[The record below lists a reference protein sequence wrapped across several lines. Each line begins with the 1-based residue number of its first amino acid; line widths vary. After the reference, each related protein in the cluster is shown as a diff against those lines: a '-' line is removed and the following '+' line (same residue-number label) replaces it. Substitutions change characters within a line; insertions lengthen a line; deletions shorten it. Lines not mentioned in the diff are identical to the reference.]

1 MIEINSN
8 PEVKNTQPE
17 MMDTELT
24 VGQTEINFEDG
35 LTDTDLVA
43 VEEFKN
49 GNIFGKMVPF

>member
-8 PEVKNTQPE
+8 PEVTNTQPE
-17 MMDTELT
+17 VMDTELT

-35 LTDTDLVA
+35 LTKTDLVA

-49 GNIFGKMVPF
+49 GNIFGKIVPF

>member
-8 PEVKNTQPE
+8 PEVTNTQPE
-17 MMDTELT
+17 MTDTELT

-35 LTDTDLVA
+35 LTETDWVI